1 MNCSKG
7 ISIICI
13 LLCIHFA
20 VLHLA
25 KVQAYVRTYNSAC
38 LAKVNKDKDAAT
50 TSEGVAIIYPE
61 QYLYGNL
68 LNKNHQWTLNQHYS
82 GKFSVGNH
90 EESEGTL
97 LVVRGKKENSLRLL
111 KC

>member
-1 MNCSKG
+1 M
-7 ISIICI
+7 
-13 LLCIHFA
+13 
-20 VLHLA
+20 
-25 KVQAYVRTYNSAC
+25 QAYVRTCNSAC
-38 LAKVNKDKDAAT
+38 LAKVNKDKDPAT

-68 LNKNHQWTLNQHYS
+68 LNKNHQWTLNQNYS
-82 GKFSVGNH
+82 GKFSVGNY